1 MMITNSGDES
11 VRIGEF
17 TTAGVRFI
25 NKVGLKYLDRFYPR
39 ELVATGLSLANP
51 TPIEPGETR
60 EVKMEAK
67 DALWEVQRLMAL
79 MGDPESR
86 FGGLLITWSDSGD
99 RNINSI
105 HGPVI
110 PVFTKL

>member
-1 MMITNSGDES
+1 
-11 VRIGEF
+11 
-17 TTAGVRFI
+17 
-25 NKVGLKYLDRFYPR
+25 
-39 ELVATGLSLANP
+39 VATGLSLANT

-86 FGGLLITWSDSGD
+86 FGGLLMTWSVTGD

>member
-1 MMITNSGDES
+1 
-11 VRIGEF
+11 
-17 TTAGVRFI
+17 
-25 NKVGLKYLDRFYPR
+25 VGLKYLDRFYPR
-39 ELVATGLSLANP
+39 ELVATGLSLADP

-67 DALWEVQRLMAL
+67 DARWEVQRLIAL

-86 FGGLLITWSDSGD
+86 FGGLLITWSESGD

>member
-1 MMITNSGDES
+1 
-11 VRIGEF
+11 
-17 TTAGVRFI
+17 
-25 NKVGLKYLDRFYPR
+25 
-39 ELVATGLSLANP
+39 
-51 TPIEPGETR
+51 
-60 EVKMEAK
+60 MEAK

-86 FGGLLITWSDSGD
+86 FGGLLMTWSDTGD

-105 HGPVI
+105 AGPVI